1 MNDDV
6 PENGGLEDRADMERD
21 DIRRDPKAAAERVR
35 ALLDG
40 RSRPFWTTTT
50 GPEIRPFIKIECEDL
65 ELAHALDD
73 FLIACVRSH
82 GL

>member
-1 MNDDV
+1 
-6 PENGGLEDRADMERD
+6 MEHEE
-21 DIRRDPKAAAERVR
+21 RRSDPKAAAERVR

-40 RSRPFWTTTT
+40 RSQPFWTTTA
-50 GPEIRPFIKIECEDL
+50 GPGIRPFIKIACEDL

-73 FLIACVRSH
+73 FLIACVKSH